1 MGKLQGTSEGSSCF
15 ETRLLSSIQT
25 ETTSGPVSDNKKQ
38 LFGSSKTKS
47 FAGVSSTNGSKEG
60 SGSGSKQELSRILQ
74 SFVSGSKTRKQ
85 MATSN
90 RSQCGKY
97 LFACSY
103 LQDGNCRSHS
113 GFSSSR
119 RMGGFNRP
127 YRRLFS
133 CSHSPEISKI
143 STLSCT
149 GSGLSIQSPALRDS
163 DCSFGVHSSGERG
176 QIHSSFTGG
185 SNPSVF
191 GRLAGEIQGSR
202 VVCSGRSKIVK
213 SNRKVGLDCQFEEIR
228 TQTNSG
234 SRVSGL
240 SVQPSRR
247 FSVPQSKEV
256 RQAQNSGSFHYPRSL
271 YYSKEAHVTNWGH
284 GFHGEN
290 GSFGSDPYETVSV
303 VSEDQLALS
312 PVVGQGGPNFS
323 VDKGPSGLV
332 DGSSELTQGFESASE
347 RAQCVDFHRCIRE
360 GLGGPLE
367 QLYYKWGLAAIR
379 KKLTYQYF
387 GTESCFSS
395 PQTFSRTIKA
405 KNRASFFRQLNCG
418 LLYQQGRRHSL
429 LRNVCFDVEN
439 SGLVQCQGDLHQ
451 SQTYS
456 RESQYDSRFPVQ
468 EGQGHSDRVVFASS
482 GISRNLPSLAQANGG
497 SVCHQLECQ
506 TSNLRISCPR
516 RQGLADRCIEH
527 LLGGSGRLCFLSSGH
542 PSPVSSENDHLQVQ
556 GHCDST
562 RVAGDALVLGSGGIV
577 SQDSTEASSSAQS
590 TEATFQSQIPQ
601 ESGVSESPCVV
612 SGLIQE
618 GQGGFS
624 VEVADRIK
632 APQRESSRRVYDSR
646 WAIFQKWAQE
656 NQVDVTKPTIP
667 QIADFFNHLFT
678 DKNLKPRTIA
688 GYRTSVADGLGS
700 TGQMVSQS
708 LDLNRLIASFHRD
721 RPSANRSIPNWD
733 LSLVLLALTRA
744 PFGLKTG
751 LLK

>member
-1 MGKLQGTSEGSSCF
+1 MESVGKLQGISEGSSCF

-38 LFGSSKTKS
+38 FSDPVKQKALLESVQQMVQKRAVVPVQNKNSLGFYSRLFLVPKPENKWRPVIDLSVVNTFLHVPTFKMETAEVIRASLQ
-47 FAGVSSTNGSKEG
+47 AGEWVASIDLTDAYFHVPIHQKF
-60 SGSGSKQELSRILQ
+60 Q
-74 SFVSGSKTRKQ
+74 
-85 MATSN
+85 
-90 RSQCGKY
+90 KY
-97 LFACSY
+97 L
-103 LQDGNCRSHS
+103 L
-113 GFSSSR
+113 
-119 RMGGFNRP
+119 
-127 YRRLFS
+127 
-133 CSHSPEISKI
+133 
-143 STLSCT
+143 

-271 YYSKEAHVTNWGH
+271 YYPKEAHVTNWGH

-347 RAQCVDFHRCIRE
+347 RTQYSDLRRCIRE
-360 GLGGPLE
+360 GLGGSLE
-367 QLYYKWGLAAIR
+367 QLYCKWGLPAIR
-379 KKLTYQYF
+379 KRLAYQYF

-395 PQTFSRTIKA
+395 PETFSRTIKA
-405 KNRASFFRQLNCG
+405 KNSVGFFRQLNCG
-418 LLYQQGRRHSL
+418 LIYQQGRRHSL

-439 SGLVQCQGDLHQ
+439 SGMVQCQGDPYK

-456 RESQYDSRFPVQ
+456 RESQCNSRFPVQ
-468 EGQGHSDRVVFASS
+468 EGQGHPDRVVSSSS
-482 GISRNLPSLAQANGG
+482 GLSRNLPSLAQANGG

-506 TSNLRISCPR
+506 TSNLRICCPR

-527 LLGGSGRLCFLSSGH
+527 LLGGSGHLCFLSSGH

-667 QIADFFNHLFT
+667 QIADFLIIFSLI
-678 DKNLKPRTIA
+678 RT
-688 GYRTSVADGLGS
+688 
-700 TGQMVSQS
+700 
-708 LDLNRLIASFHRD
+708 
-721 RPSANRSIPNWD
+721 
-733 LSLVLLALTRA
+733 
-744 PFGLKTG
+744 
-751 LLK
+751 